1 MEAPVKPYEKL
12 WLACCMVES
21 SNDSL
26 ALNIPEGATGIVQIR
41 PIKLLDY
48 NQRTGKGYHIRDCYN
63 IKISKEIWYYYVSK
77 FSPDDLVGICR
88 EWNGKGIK
96 HKEYIEKIKKHL

>member
-63 IKISKEIWYYYVSK
+63 IKISKEIWIYYASK
-77 FSPDDLVGICR
+77 FRPEQQEQIAKA
-88 EWNGKGIK
+88 WNGRGLKNRIYWG
-96 HKEYIEKIKKHL
+96 KIKKHL